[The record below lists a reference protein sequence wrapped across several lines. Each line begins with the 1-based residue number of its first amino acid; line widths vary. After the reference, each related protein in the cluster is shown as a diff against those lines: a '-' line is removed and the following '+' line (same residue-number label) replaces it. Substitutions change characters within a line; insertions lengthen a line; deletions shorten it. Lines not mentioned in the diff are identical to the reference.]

1 MNRTRHLILAMV
13 APLVWGTTYYV
24 ATEFLPAHTPMFTS
38 MMRALPVGV
47 IGMLALRVFPR
58 GIWWLRSLV
67 LAFFNVALFFALLF
81 VAADRLPGGVAGTLV
96 ATMPLVVIGLG
107 WLLLRDHPSAGTILS
122 AVIGIIG
129 VALLVLTP
137 DAGFDIVGVLAAIGA
152 AISGGG
158 GLLLTK
164 HWGRPVGI
172 MPFTAWQL
180 TAAGLMLLPVALI
193 VDGIPSGIDGAAIAT
208 YAWLTFVCTGLA
220 FALWFSSIDH
230 LTPSTVALML
240 PLSPLVAV
248 VIGVIFAH
256 ERPGVTGGIGIAL
269 VIGSVVLGQVVGSRS
284 AARLIVEDAAAAPV
298 EGGGPV
304 PAPDAIDGVR
314 TQPRIEPA

>member
-1 MNRTRHLILAMV
+1 VSRTRNLILAMI

-24 ATEFLPAHTPMFTS
+24 ATEYLPAHTPMFTS
-38 MMRALPVGV
+38 MMRALPVGL
-47 IGMLALRVFPR
+47 IGLFAFRVFPR
-58 GIWWLRSLV
+58 GIWWLRAAILGF
-67 LAFFNVALFFALLF
+67 LNVGLFFALLF

-107 WLLLRDHPSAGTILS
+107 WLLLRDHPDAGTLIS

-137 DAGFDIVGVLAAIGA
+137 AAHFDIVGVLAAIGA

-164 HWGRPVGI
+164 HWGRPVGLL
-172 MPFTAWQL
+172 PFTAWQL
-180 TAAGLMLLPVALI
+180 SAAGLMLLPVALL
-193 VDGIPSGIDGAAIAT
+193 VDGVPSGIDSPAIIA
-208 YAWLTFVCTGLA
+208 YAWLTLVCTGIA

-230 LTPSTVALML
+230 LSPATVALML

-248 VIGVIFAH
+248 VIGVVLAD
-256 ERPGVTGGIGIAL
+256 ERPGVMGGIGIGL
-269 VIGSVVLGQVVGSRS
+269 VIFSVVLGQVIGSRS
-284 AARLIVEDAAAAPV
+284 AARLIVEDAAAL
-298 EGGGPV
+298 PV
-304 PAPDAIDGVR
+304 PDDAGESDS
-314 TQPRIEPA
+314 QPVLDQRMGRVEPA